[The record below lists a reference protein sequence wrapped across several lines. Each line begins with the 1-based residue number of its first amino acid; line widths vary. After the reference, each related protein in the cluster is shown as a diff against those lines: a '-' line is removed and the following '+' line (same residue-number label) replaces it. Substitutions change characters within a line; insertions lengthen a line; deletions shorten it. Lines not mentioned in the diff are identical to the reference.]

1 MPIIFFII
9 SLFLANQN
17 AITITPKVNGDTSV
31 KETTKPSDG
40 PSDGRE
46 FVIASDTMP

>member
-9 SLFLANQN
+9 SLFLSNQAAN
-17 AITITPKVNGDTSV
+17 TIAPKGAGSTTV
-31 KETTKPSDG
+31 KETTKPTDT

-46 FVIASDTMP
+46 YIIGNDTTP

>member
-1 MPIIFFII
+1 MPIIFFVI

-17 AITITPKVNGDTSV
+17 AITISPKSDSGS
-31 KETTKPSDG
+31 KETVKTTDT

-46 FVIASDTMP
+46 YIVGDDLMP

>member
-9 SLFLANQN
+9 SLFLANQT
-17 AITITPKVNGDTSV
+17 AITISPKSDFNS
-31 KETTKPSDG
+31 KETVKTTDT

-46 FVIASDTMP
+46 YVIINDIYP